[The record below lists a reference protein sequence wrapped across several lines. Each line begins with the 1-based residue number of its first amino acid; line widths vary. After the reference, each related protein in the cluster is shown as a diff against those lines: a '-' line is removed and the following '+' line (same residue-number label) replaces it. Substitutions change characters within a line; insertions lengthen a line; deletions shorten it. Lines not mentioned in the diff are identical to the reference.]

1 MTNMT
6 ADDVQPRKPADD
18 DEIQLICDGDG
29 LAVLGSPT
37 AVERFLSAQGLLA
50 LSRDLVLDGLGPV
63 LRASAAVAQAGAEIS
78 ASSGRWLKLT
88 EESARLVE
96 ESGLME
102 TESLGVSYAMVG
114 ERGSISSWLQVE
126 TGALTNP
133 ALLAGVAGLMAQLT
147 AQHEM
152 DEIKNYLAT
161 IDKKVDDVLRAQKNA
176 ELAKL
181 IGAGLDIRSAL
192 AVRERAS
199 RVDEVTWSTVQGR
212 THTITDALSWALL
225 QLDSLA
231 KRMEN
236 TTRVGDLAKV
246 AAEAE
251 REVQELLAV
260 LARCFELQDAI
271 DLLRLDRVME
281 VSPEALEGN
290 RLALKAERRD
300 RQERAA
306 RTTERLIDRM
316 DRAAGK
322 VELKVLLHPTAS
334 HALVGSINGVGATV
348 QEFHGPLG
356 IESSRH
362 PLETTRW
369 REAVRDLRQLKNA
382 AVELV
387 PAALT
392 AGASMGIMVA
402 VSAKKATGRDED
414 QEQ

>member
-1 MTNMT
+1 MANMT
-6 ADDVQPRKPADD
+6 ADGVQPRKPADD

-88 EESARLVE
+88 KESARLVE

-199 RVDEVTWSTVQGR
+199 RVDEITWSTVQGR

-251 REVQELLAV
+251 DEVQELLAV

-290 RLALKAERRD
+290 RLALKAERQD

-322 VELKVLLHPTAS
+322 VNLKVLLHPTAS
-334 HALVGSINGVGATV
+334 HALVGSINGVGTAV
-348 QEFHGPLG
+348 QDFHGPLG
-356 IESSRH
+356 IASSRH
-362 PLETTRW
+362 PLETTPW

-382 AVELV
+382 AVELA

-392 AGASMGIMVA
+392 VGASLGTVLV
-402 VSAKKATGRDED
+402 VSAKKATGSDED
-414 QEQ
+414 QKR